1 MINAEHL
8 QEFLAKVLF
17 GDKWEEYKK
26 FVVYRQGNL
35 ENAQQKYN
43 SSAFFTFYAQ
53 SYTKETLNA
62 HIENEHV
69 ANITLKLNLQGIGTN
84 AEQMMLT
91 TLFWDERSD
100 VREELEKLNCILLE
114 SPRMIVSSPYFQD
127 GANTILAYDTVFKLS
142 CTLTEKDKE
151 ELMPNIIL
159 GGVLHTPSN

>member
-1 MINAEHL
+1 MIDAEHL
-8 QEFLAKVLF
+8 QLFLAKVLF
-17 GDKWEEYKK
+17 GENWEEYKK
-26 FVVYRQGNL
+26 YVVHKQGNL

-43 SSAFFTFYAQ
+43 SSAFFTFYVQ
-53 SYTKETLNA
+53 NYTKETLNA
-62 HIENEHV
+62 HIEDEHI

-127 GANTILAYDTVFKLS
+127 GANTILAYDTVFKIS

-151 ELMPNIIL
+151 ELMPDIIL

>member
-1 MINAEHL
+1 MIDAEHL

-17 GDKWEEYKK
+17 GDRWKEYKK
-26 FVVYRQGNL
+26 FVVHRQGNL

-43 SSAFFTFYAQ
+43 SSAFFTFYVQA
-53 SYTKETLNA
+53 YTKETLNA
-62 HIENEHV
+62 HIEDEHI

-100 VREELEKLNCILLE
+100 VREELNKLNCILLE
-114 SPRMIVSSPYFQD
+114 SPRMIVGSPYFQD
-127 GANTILAYDTVFKLS
+127 GANTILAYDTVFKIS

-151 ELMPNIIL
+151 ELMPDIIL